1 MSNGSDADGQLVSS
15 EVKVDGAAFIA
26 FIAG

>member
-15 EVKVDGAAFIA
+15 EVMVDGAAFRA
-26 FIAG
+26 FMAG